1 MNDFEKNQGYRKYFN
16 KNKHNKNQ
24 QENQKPNL
32 MNKDNSLDM
41 LQEIM
46 EINERVEND
55 IGQYIKKTKQR
66 ED

>member
-1 MNDFEKNQGYRKYFN
+1 MDGFRNYFN
-16 KNKHNKNQ
+16 KNKQNQ
-24 QENQKPNL
+24 NQENKKPNNP
-32 MNKDNSLDM
+32 MSKDKSMDM

-55 IGQYIKKTKQR
+55 IGQYIKKTKIR

>member
-1 MNDFEKNQGYRKYFN
+1 MDGFRNYFN
-16 KNKHNKNQ
+16 KNKQKNE
-24 QENQKPNL
+24 QENKKPANL
-32 MNKDNSLDM
+32 MNKDKSMDM

-55 IGQYIKKTKQR
+55 IGQYIKKTKMR

>member
-1 MNDFEKNQGYRKYFN
+1 
-16 KNKHNKNQ
+16 
-24 QENQKPNL
+24 